1 MISEEMCTTI
11 KTLFEKGYNISQIAR
26 MLNIDRKTVRKKLNE
41 TNKPLKEKTRVSILD
56 PYKEYIEIEAQKGI
70 QAKRIFHDLIRDY
83 GYSGSYDTVKKYMHD
98 LRQTKPK
105 KVYMVLHSHPGE
117 EAQVDFG
124 YIGTLN
130 VNGHRK
136 KAWIFIMSLSYSRY
150 MYVEIVLDQKVVVHP
165 ACGNKSGT
173 LVNGLLYHSK
183 NLSSINGEFRPGIVH
198 RIDADT
204 TGLLMIAKNDKAH
217 KILADQLKEKTT
229 HRVYYAL
236 VWGVINNETGTVD
249 APIGRDPKDRKKMA
263 VTPDNSKEAITH
275 FRVIERYKNAT
286 LIELKLETGR
296 THQIRV
302 HMKYIGHPVVNDPVY
317 SNKPLFDDS
326 GQCLHAKELGFIHP
340 TTNEFMKFDSELPEC
355 FIKIQNL
362 LKNE

>member
-1 MISEEMCTTI
+1 MIVNNENANTRLDHYLANNTEFSRSKITNLI
-11 KTLFEKGYNISQIAR
+11 KEGKILVNGKNVKTGYLI
-26 MLNIDRKTVRKKLNE
+26 
-41 TNKPLKEKTRVSILD
+41 KENDI
-56 PYKEYIEIEAQKGI
+56 IEINYEEEELKAEPEKM
-70 QAKRIFHDLIRDY
+70 DLDI
-83 GYSGSYDTVKKYMHD
+83 
-98 LRQTKPK
+98 
-105 KVYMVLHSHPGE
+105 VYEDNDVI
-117 EAQVDFG
+117 V
-124 YIGTLN
+124 
-130 VNGHRK
+130 VN
-136 KAWIFIMSLSYSRY
+136 KAN
-150 MYVEIVLDQKVVVHP
+150 KVVVHP
-165 ACGNKSGT
+165 ACGNRSGT

-204 TGLLMIAKNDKAH
+204 TGLIMIAKNDKAH

-302 HMKYIGHPVVNDPVY
+302 HMKYIGLPVVNDPVY